1 MSSWSRLFEFGF
13 DKSKIDDVSRRYP
26 SVYEYAIAQN
36 EISGNDSIVFK
47 GFDSIFLLVD
57 FGMSLTVAKQLY
69 DMGVTSIRVSM
80 RRKTRKAI
88 ESQPSAVNSQ
98 MLEELYRSRQLFG
111 KWLGTQIAS
120 SELQNYVIYLRKVYG
135 ENSGPIEHELNGT
148 ILFLN
153 KHYATNLDSDV
164 AEDEKFIHH
173 VAENNEQHDTSQM
186 SNKTL
191 DSNESDAD
199 TLVNN
204 AENSEKKNELTID
217 EVIQLFWLLDF
228 DISMKLYK
236 KIQANNLNLTT
247 VLQNP
252 LISLPEAVNNV
263 ELTSIRK
270 RATEIG
276 LLKDSVA
283 LLVGFHVSPRLVLEM
298 RNQGI
303 LRVSELT
310 VEKLTQLLSINSF
323 HTVHFEQELN
333 SLQRAIQRYYD
344 WRRKTKFDSFIV
356 DLIVLGE
363 TTITERNPHVEM
375 EDKIKN
381 EVEVQG
387 PHALP
392 EKVEHISDYDKKQR
406 KVRKRIFGFETLP
419 NSLMDFLEMDIEPDA
434 NSIIRGRMSRKTL
447 QDVADG
453 LGVTRERIRQKESKI
468 KLALPEFDE
477 EKKLSKILKLYYFDD
492 EEFFKVFGMNP
503 IINAFMEWRFGR
515 GETPAFEFVMNN
527 TKMSEDVKE
536 FMVSH
541 NNVMKTP
548 SGDFISLTINNI
560 IDIVLEQNESRQL
573 DVEELTD
580 LYNVYVDSNGLDSSL
595 KKEPKDLSKVARNDY
610 HVAIKTTNGKFRY
623 FDFSKIGEVEID
635 MLNDILD
642 VPAGVYGIKYF
653 YDNNRETMSKLKLID
668 AAELANLY
676 KRIGYEKFPKL
687 INIIRQSQVMVDMDS
702 KDEFILGAIYDFD
715 QKSLDDLVKYFT
727 DAYGLQENTMKSLLL
742 TDYREYI
749 TGDTIIA
756 EVKLPE
762 DEHFYV
768 EAASRLTQ
776 PIYDRHEFER
786 IIHNLDGSL
795 VLTARLAKK
804 LGYHER
810 GNNGMLVQ
818 ERFNSA
824 ISAVNELLFT
834 NDIFDTNTAPDL
846 ESRLLK
852 YKLYEAEINHKLL
865 KISETKYM
873 NIRLLEEK
881 GISKDVLSD
890 FIEAAINFVKEDVFF
905 TLKSI
910 VDSGFTHSLFD
921 IGFEDV
927 FYERL
932 IFTSEKIRMVNT
944 TGSVFVKLTN
954 LDNHPSVA
962 DFISFVM
969 EGESSAD
976 VDDLQKKMK
985 DVYGIEISRDKIT
998 EKINMSDMMYSAE
1011 MNRIFASRQDMLD
1024 SIYG

>member
-1 MSSWSRLFEFGF
+1 MISWSRLFEFGF

-26 SVYEYAIAQN
+26 SVYEYAIAEN
-36 EISGNDSIVFK
+36 EITGNDSIVFK
-47 GFDSIFLLVD
+47 DFDSIFLLVD
-57 FGMSLTVAKQLY
+57 FGMSLAVTKQLY
-69 DMGVTSIRVSM
+69 EMEVTSIRVSM

-88 ESQPSAVNSQ
+88 ESKSSAINSH

-111 KWLGTQIAS
+111 KWLDTQIAR
-120 SELQNYVIYLRKVYG
+120 SELQNFVVYLRRVFGKDA
-135 ENSGPIEHELNGT
+135 GPIEQELNGT

-153 KHYATNLDSDV
+153 KHYETNLDGEV
-164 AEDEKFIHH
+164 ANDSNFIHH
-173 VAENNEQHDTSQM
+173 VTENDENLM
-186 SNKTL
+186 LNKEI
-191 DSNESDAD
+191 DSNNDDLGTDNKRSRRE
-199 TLVNN
+199 V
-204 AENSEKKNELTID
+204 ELTTD
-217 EVIQLFWLLDF
+217 EVVQLFWLLDF

-236 KIQANNLNLTT
+236 KIQANNLTLSA
-247 VLQNP
+247 VLQSP
-252 LISLPEAVNNV
+252 IISLPEAVNTV
-263 ELTSIRK
+263 ELKNIRN
-270 RATEIG
+270 RAAEIG
-276 LLKDSVA
+276 LLKDSVS
-283 LLVGFHVSPRLVLEM
+283 LLVGFHVSPRLVLAM
-298 RNQGI
+298 RKQGI
-303 LRVSELT
+303 LRVSEIT
-310 VEKLTQLLSINSF
+310 VEKLTQLLSTNSF
-323 HTVHFEQELN
+323 HTVRFEQELN
-333 SLQRAIQRYYD
+333 SLQSAVQCYYD

-356 DLIVLGE
+356 DLIVLGKTSALDRKSYVE
-363 TTITERNPHVEM
+363 TEGKAENELEIQGTHVKPEM
-375 EDKIKN
+375 
-381 EVEVQG
+381 VEN
-387 PHALP
+387 
-392 EKVEHISDYDKKQR
+392 ISDHDKKQR
-406 KVRKRIFGFETLP
+406 KARKRIFGFETLP
-419 NSLMDFLEMDIEPDA
+419 NSLMDFLELDIEPDA

-453 LGVTRERIRQKESKI
+453 LGLTRERIRQKESKI
-468 KLALPEFDE
+468 KIALPEFDE
-477 EKKLSKILKLYYFDD
+477 EQKLSKILKLYYFDD
-492 EEFFKVFGMNP
+492 EEFVKVFGMNP
-503 IINAFMEWRFGR
+503 IINAFMEWRYGR
-515 GETPAFEFVMNN
+515 GALPAFKFVMNN
-527 TKMSEDVKE
+527 TKISDDVKT
-536 FMVSH
+536 FMASH

-548 SGDFISLTINNI
+548 SGEYISLTMNNI
-560 IDIVLEQNESRQL
+560 LDTVLQQNESRQL
-573 DVEELTD
+573 NVEELTN
-580 LYNVYVDSNGLDSSL
+580 LYNEFVDSNGIESSFR
-595 KKEPKDLSKVARNDY
+595 KGTKDLSKVARNDY
-610 HVAIKTTNGKFRY
+610 HVAIKSTNGKFRY

-653 YDNNRETMSKLKLID
+653 YDTNRETMSKLKLAD

-687 INIIRQSQVMVDMDS
+687 INIIRQSQVMVDTES

-715 QKSLDDLVKYFT
+715 QKPLDDLVKHFA
-727 DAYGLQENTMKSLLL
+727 DNYGLQENTMKSLLL

-768 EAASRLTQ
+768 EAASRLIQ
-776 PIYDRHEFER
+776 PIYDRHEFEQ
-786 IIHNLDGSL
+786 IVHKLDGSL

-834 NDIFDTNTAPDL
+834 NDIFDTNTAPNL

-852 YKLYEAEINHKLL
+852 YKLYEAEINHELL

-881 GISKDVLSD
+881 GISKEVLSD
-890 FIEAAINFVKEDVFF
+890 FIEAAINFVSEDVFF

-944 TGSVFVKLTN
+944 TGSVFVKPIN

-969 EGESSAD
+969 GDESSAD
-976 VDDLQKKMK
+976 VDDLQEKMK

-998 EKINMSDMMYSAE
+998 EKINMSDMVYSAE